1 MCSHNSFKISNLHKA
16 RHYLT
21 QLHTHFTHREL
32 LVLLCK
38 ISSLAEVI
46 VLISTA
52 LRRDRCTT
60 EHCIFSHAICLAPLL
75 QRCCQVVLI
84 TLGSCAKAVFFFFF
98 FQVERNTLCI
108 GNTVFLWWF
117 KQELNNLVDSTE
129 LQWYFTKKNQL
140 HVSELLE
147 ILHRITR

>member
-1 MCSHNSFKISNLHKA
+1 MCSHNSFKVSNLHKA

-52 LRRDRCTT
+52 LRRDHCTT
-60 EHCIFSHAICLAPLL
+60 EHCISSHAICLAPLL

-84 TLGSCAKAVFFFFF
+84 TSGNCAKADFFFFKWSEIRF
-98 FQVERNTLCI
+98 ALATQFSCD
-108 GNTVFLWWF
+108 G
-117 KQELNNLVDSTE
+117 LNRSST
-129 LQWYFTKKNQL
+129 T
-140 HVSELLE
+140 S
-147 ILHRITR
+147 